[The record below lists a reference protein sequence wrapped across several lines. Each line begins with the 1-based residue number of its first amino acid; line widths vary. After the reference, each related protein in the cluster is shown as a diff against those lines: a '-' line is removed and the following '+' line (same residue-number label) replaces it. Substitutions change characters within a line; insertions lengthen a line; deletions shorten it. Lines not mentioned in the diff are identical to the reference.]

1 MHDHAE
7 KCHTGIIVNFGIV
20 FLVASLVF
28 IGLFSQ
34 WLAWRVKLPA
44 ILFLLI
50 LGILLGPIL
59 GWLRPDEV
67 FGSLL
72 FPAISL
78 GVAIILFEGALS
90 LRLSEL
96 RGLGT
101 VIQRLL
107 SLGVFST
114 WAIICVATHWLA
126 HFPWPMAILFG
137 AVTVVSGPTVIAP
150 ILRSVRPNANI
161 AKVLRWE
168 SILID
173 PIGALLSV
181 IVFEALVAHSAA
193 TVSLGEAG
201 LSFLRIVAVGIA
213 LGVAG
218 GLTLGRILRRR
229 VVPDYLH
236 PLLVLAGVLMIFA
249 LADALAKDS
258 GLLAVTLIGMV
269 LANMRDVPLD
279 NILDFKKSLS
289 ILLISLLFIIL
300 AARLH
305 LTEIRAV
312 LGPGLSLLVVIQIV
326 SQPIKVALASWGSEL
341 NWRERILV
349 AWIAPRGIVAAAT
362 AAVLGQTLQAI
373 RYPHAALFVP
383 LTFAVIIASV
393 LLPSLTARPLA
404 KLLNVD
410 EKEPQSILIIGANPV
425 ARAIAKALDQA
436 GFACLLLDNDYTQIR
451 AARAARINTF
461 YAHPVSV
468 QADRHLDLLDFG
480 YMLGLAEDH
489 ALNIIASM
497 RYKPEFGLDHVF
509 ILTDKS
515 AMTGSDRQQV
525 AAPYRGRYLF
535 DGEVTYARLSQL
547 LESGWRIQTT
557 LLNDDLSW
565 DAYQEQHNR
574 QGFLPLFVVT
584 AEHGLHVLQAGETIA
599 PASGDRI
606 LALTAPPAAPSIDE
620 RD

>member
-1 MHDHAE
+1 M
-7 KCHTGIIVNFGIV
+7 VSFGIV

-126 HFPWPMAILFG
+126 HFPWTMAILFG

-193 TVSLGEAG
+193 TASLGEAG
-201 LSFLRIVAVGIA
+201 
-213 LGVAG
+213 
-218 GLTLGRILRRR
+218 
-229 VVPDYLH
+229 
-236 PLLVLAGVLMIFA
+236 
-249 LADALAKDS
+249 
-258 GLLAVTLIGMV
+258 
-269 LANMRDVPLD
+269 
-279 NILDFKKSLS
+279 
-289 ILLISLLFIIL
+289 
-300 AARLH
+300 
-305 LTEIRAV
+305 
-312 LGPGLSLLVVIQIV
+312 
-326 SQPIKVALASWGSEL
+326 
-341 NWRERILV
+341 
-349 AWIAPRGIVAAAT
+349 
-362 AAVLGQTLQAI
+362 
-373 RYPHAALFVP
+373 
-383 LTFAVIIASV
+383 
-393 LLPSLTARPLA
+393 
-404 KLLNVD
+404 
-410 EKEPQSILIIGANPV
+410 
-425 ARAIAKALDQA
+425 
-436 GFACLLLDNDYTQIR
+436 
-451 AARAARINTF
+451 
-461 YAHPVSV
+461 
-468 QADRHLDLLDFG
+468 
-480 YMLGLAEDH
+480 
-489 ALNIIASM
+489 
-497 RYKPEFGLDHVF
+497 
-509 ILTDKS
+509 
-515 AMTGSDRQQV
+515 
-525 AAPYRGRYLF
+525 
-535 DGEVTYARLSQL
+535 
-547 LESGWRIQTT
+547 
-557 LLNDDLSW
+557 
-565 DAYQEQHNR
+565 
-574 QGFLPLFVVT
+574 
-584 AEHGLHVLQAGETIA
+584 
-599 PASGDRI
+599 
-606 LALTAPPAAPSIDE
+606 
-620 RD
+620 

>member
-1 MHDHAE
+1 MS
-7 KCHTGIIVNFGIV
+7 VNFGVV
-20 FLVASLVF
+20 FLIAGLVF
-28 IGLFSQ
+28 LSLLSQ

-44 ILFLLI
+44 ILFLLV

-59 GWLRPDEV
+59 GWLRPDKI
-67 FGSLL
+67 FGPLL
-72 FPAISL
+72 FPSISL

-114 WAIICVATHWLA
+114 WAIISVATHWLA

-150 ILRSVRPNANI
+150 ILRSVRPNAKI

-173 PIGALLSV
+173 PIGVLLSV
-181 IVFEALVAHSAA
+181 IVFEALVAHSVA
-193 TVSLGEAG
+193 TASLGAAG
-201 LSFLRIVAVGIA
+201 LSFLRIVAVGVA

-218 GLTLGRILRRR
+218 GFTLGWILRRR

-300 AARLH
+300 AARLN
-305 LTEIRAV
+305 LAEIREV
-312 LGPGLSLLVVIQIV
+312 LGPGLGLLVVIQIL

-341 NWRERILV
+341 NWRERVLV

-362 AAVLGQTLQAI
+362 AAVLGQTLQAVH
-373 RYPHAALFVP
+373 YPHAALFVP

-404 KLLNVD
+404 RLLHVD

-425 ARAIAKALDQA
+425 AQAIAKALDQA
-436 GFACLLLDNDYTQIR
+436 GFACLLLDNDFAQIR
-451 AARAARINTF
+451 TARAAGIDTF

-509 ILTDKS
+509 ILTDES
-515 AMTGSDRQQV
+515 AIAGRDRQQV

-535 DGEVTYARLSQL
+535 GGDATYARLWQL
-547 LESGWRIQTT
+547 LDNGWQIHTT
-557 LLNDDLSW
+557 LLSESFSW
-565 DAYQEQHNR
+565 EAYQEKHR
-574 QGFLPLFVVT
+574 SGFLPLFVIT
-584 AEHGLHVLQAGETIA
+584 EEHILRVIHAGETIA
-599 PASGDRI
+599 PASSDHI
-606 LALTAPPAAPSIDE
+606 LALIAPSAA
-620 RD
+620 

>member
-1 MHDHAE
+1 MN
-7 KCHTGIIVNFGIV
+7 VSFGVAFLIAGLV
-20 FLVASLVF
+20 FL
-28 IGLFSQ
+28 GLLSQ

-44 ILFLLI
+44 ILFLLV

-59 GWLRPDEV
+59 GWLRPDKI
-67 FGSLL
+67 FGLLL
-72 FPAISL
+72 FPTISL

-114 WAIICVATHWLA
+114 WAIISVATHWLT
-126 HFPWPMAILFG
+126 HFAWPMAILFG
-137 AVTVVSGPTVIAP
+137 AVTVVSGPTVITP
-150 ILRSVRPNANI
+150 ILRSARPNAKI
-161 AKVLRWE
+161 AKVLHWE

-181 IVFEALVAHSAA
+181 IVFEALVANSAA
-193 TVSLGEAG
+193 TASLGAAG
-201 LSFLRIVAVGIA
+201 LSFLRIVSVGVT

-218 GLTLGRILRRR
+218 GFTLGWILRRR

-236 PLLVLAGVLMIFA
+236 PLLVLASVLMIFA

-269 LANMRDVPLD
+269 LANMRDIPLD
-279 NILDFKKSLS
+279 NILDFKESLS
-289 ILLISLLFIIL
+289 ILLISLLFIVL
-300 AARLH
+300 AARLN

-312 LGPGLSLLVVIQIV
+312 LGPGLGLLVAIQV
-326 SQPIKVALASWGSEL
+326 LSQPIKVAFASWGSEL
-341 NWRERILV
+341 NWRERVLV

-362 AAVLGQTLQAI
+362 AAVLGQTLQAVH
-373 RYPHAALFVP
+373 YPHAALFVP

-404 KLLNVD
+404 RLLHVD
-410 EKEPQSILIIGANPV
+410 EKEPQSILIISANPV
-425 ARAIAKALDQA
+425 AQAIAKALEQA
-436 GFACLLLDNDYTQIR
+436 GFACLLLDNDFAQIR
-451 AARAARINTF
+451 TARAAGINTF

-468 QADRHLDLLDFG
+468 QADRYLDLLDFG

-509 ILTDKS
+509 ILTDES
-515 AMTGSDRQQV
+515 AIAGRDRQQV

-535 DGEVTYARLSQL
+535 GGDATYVRLSQL
-547 LESGWRIQTT
+547 LNDGWQIHTT
-557 LLNDDLSW
+557 LLSESFSW
-565 DAYQEQHNR
+565 EAYQEKHR
-574 QGFLPLFVVT
+574 SGFLPLFVIT
-584 AEHGLHVLQAGETIA
+584 GEHILRVMLAGESIV

-606 LALTAPPAAPSIDE
+606 LALIAPSAA
-620 RD
+620 